1 MTIYRRGNFHSIA
14 GHTQGSLTLESI
26 CLQLHQAALII
37 FTVLKLAQGVS
48 ERNYPSYHD
57 SNTRKARKIKIKRQQ
72 EGKIEGKVSIWEQLF
87 TKIEE
92 QLNYCLPKCSGL
104 TYLQPW
110 LLCFISLN
118 AWLWMGRF
126 AICLNNSFLFSM
138 NWVAVLR
145 AIKASFLPS
154 SLSAGTLILQDH
166 CTTSTQASVPSYD
179 FIAFPSNLPTRGK
192 PSWPRCRLYK
202 HEPPLR

>member
-72 EGKIEGKVSIWEQLF
+72 EGKIEGTLGSCFQECNPRKKKAGL
-87 TKIEE
+87 KI
-92 QLNYCLPKCSGL
+92 L
-104 TYLQPW
+104 
-110 LLCFISLN
+110 
-118 AWLWMGRF
+118 
-126 AICLNNSFLFSM
+126 
-138 NWVAVLR
+138 
-145 AIKASFLPS
+145 FLPPVF
-154 SLSAGTLILQDH
+154 QN
-166 CTTSTQASVPSYD
+166 VPV
-179 FIAFPSNLPTRGK
+179 AA
-192 PSWPRCRLYK
+192 
-202 HEPPLR
+202 